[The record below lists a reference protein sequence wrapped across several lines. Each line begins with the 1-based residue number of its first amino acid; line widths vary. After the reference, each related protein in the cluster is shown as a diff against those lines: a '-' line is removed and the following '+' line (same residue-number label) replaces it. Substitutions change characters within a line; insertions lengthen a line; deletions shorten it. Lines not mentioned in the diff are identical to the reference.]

1 VSTSDL
7 ASSLVL
13 GVLLDELEARHGGFD
28 LLAHWTQGEFHHDLV
43 VKVGERWDLPGDFL
57 IVATNCN
64 GGVKEVL
71 CVSEMPNRGGLWRM
85 RCPDNQEF
93 TGDLPKVLERSTTI
107 HFFEPCELLSKDARS
122 ELREEHRERQS
133 GGGWVCKKS

>member
-1 VSTSDL
+1 MSTRTL
-7 ASSLVL
+7 ANTLVL
-13 GVLLDELEARHGGFD
+13 GALLEELESSHGGFE

-43 VKVGERWDLPGDFL
+43 VKVHERWDLPGAFL

-71 CVSEMPNRGGLWRM
+71 CLSRLPNRGGLWRM
-85 RCPDNQEF
+85 RCPENPEF
-93 TGDLPKVLERSTTI
+93 TGELPDVLEEATTL
-107 HFFEPCELLSKDARS
+107 HWFEPCELLANDARS

-133 GGGWVCKKS
+133 GGGWVCKKV

>member
-1 VSTSDL
+1 VSTSEL
-7 ASSLVL
+7 ANSLVL
-13 GVLLDELEARHGGFD
+13 GALLDDLEARHGGFD
-28 LLAHWTQGEFHHDLV
+28 LLAHWTQGEFHHDLIV
-43 VKVGERWDLPGDFL
+43 RVNERWDLPGDFL

-85 RCPDNQEF
+85 RCPDNPEF
-93 TGDLPKVLERSTTI
+93 EGDLPKVLDRSTTI
-107 HFFEPCELLSKDARS
+107 HFFEPGELLSEDARS
-122 ELREEHRERQS
+122 ELREEHRQRQS

>member
-1 VSTSDL
+1 MSTSDL
-7 ASSLVL
+7 ANSLVL
-13 GVLLDELEARHGGFD
+13 GALLDELEARHGGFD

-43 VKVGERWDLPGDFL
+43 VRVGERWDLPGDFL

-85 RCPDNQEF
+85 RCPDNSEF

-107 HFFEPCELLSKDARS
+107 HFFEPSELLSEDARS
-122 ELREEHRERQS
+122 ELREEHRQRQS
-133 GGGWVCKKS
+133 GGGWVYKKS